1 MIKRRTTQL
10 IDERLGQFPAV
21 ALLGPRQVGKT
32 TLARDLAA
40 ARGGLYLDLESAAD
54 RAKVADPRT
63 FLAPLADRLVVL
75 DEVHRAPDLFGALR
89 GIIDE
94 GRREG
99 RRSGRFLLLGSASL
113 DLLRQASESLAGR
126 LAICD
131 LAPLDVLE
139 VDAAQLMPLWTRG
152 GFPDSFLAP
161 DERSGAAWREN
172 FLRTYL
178 ERDVPMFG
186 PRVPAE
192 TLRRFWTM
200 LAHEQGGL
208 LNASQFARAL
218 AVDGKTV
225 VRYLDLLVDLLLVR
239 RLPPRQANVSKR
251 LVKSP
256 RVYVRDS
263 GLVHALLGLD
273 DREAVL
279 GHPVA
284 GASWEGFV
292 IENILRVAPGRVQ
305 ASFYRTT
312 AGAEMD
318 LVLDWPG
325 GATWA
330 IEIKRSPAPSLGRGF
345 HSARADLQP
354 AKAFVVYGGDERYAK
369 ADGVEVIGVRDMC
382 ELVRAVGDATANTG
396 AGT

>member
-1 MIKRRTTQL
+1 MIQRRATNL
-10 IDERLGQFPAV
+10 IAERLDQFPAV

-54 RAKVADPRT
+54 RAKLEDPRA
-63 FLAPLADRLVVL
+63 FLAPNADRLVVL
-75 DEVHRAPDLFGALR
+75 DEIHRVPGLFGELR

-94 GRREG
+94 GRRAG
-99 RRSGRFLLLGSASL
+99 KRHGRFLLLGSASL
-113 DLLRQASESLAGR
+113 DLLRQASETLAGR
-126 LAICD
+126 MAICD
-131 LAPLDVLE
+131 LAPLDALE
-139 VDAAQLMPLWTRG
+139 VDAADLETLWVRG
-152 GFPDSFLAP
+152 GFPDSFLAR
-161 DERSGAAWREN
+161 DDRAGAAWRES

-186 PRVPAE
+186 PRIPAE
-192 TLRRFWTM
+192 TLRRLWTM

-218 AVDGKTV
+218 AIDSKAVA
-225 VRYLDLLVDLLLVR
+225 RYLDLLVDLLLVR
-239 RLPPRQANVSKR
+239 RLPPFQANVGKR

-263 GLVHALLGLD
+263 GLVHALLGLE
-273 DREAVL
+273 DRDALL

-292 IENILRVAPGRVQ
+292 IENILRVVGHRAQ
-305 ASFYRTT
+305 ASFYRTV

-318 LVLDWPG
+318 LVLEWSG
-325 GATWA
+325 GEVWA
-330 IEIKRSPAPSLGRGF
+330 IEIRRSLAPALGRGF
-345 HSARADLQP
+345 HGAREDLQP
-354 AKAFVVYGGDERYAK
+354 ARTFVVYGGADGYAK
-369 ADGVEVIGVRDMC
+369 AEGVDVIGLRELC
-382 ELVRAVGDATANTG
+382 ERALAA
-396 AGT
+396 AH

>member
-1 MIKRRTTQL
+1 MIQRRATSL
-10 IDERLGQFPAV
+10 IAERLDQFPAV

-32 TLARDLAA
+32 TLARGIVQDLAA

-54 RAKVADPRT
+54 RAKLEDPRA
-63 FLAPLADRLVVL
+63 FLAPNADRLVVL
-75 DEVHRAPDLFGALR
+75 DEIHRAPELFGELR

-94 GRREG
+94 GRRAG
-99 RRSGRFLLLGSASL
+99 KRYGRFLLLGSASL

-126 LAICD
+126 MAICD
-131 LAPLDVLE
+131 LAPFDALE
-139 VDAAQLMPLWTRG
+139 VDAADLETLWVRG
-152 GFPDSFLAP
+152 GFPDSFLAL
-161 DERSGAAWREN
+161 DDRAGAAWRES

-186 PRVPAE
+186 SRIPAE

-218 AVDGKTV
+218 AIDSKAVA
-225 VRYLDLLVDLLLVR
+225 RYLDLLVDLLLVR
-239 RLPPRQANVSKR
+239 RLPPFQANVGKR

-263 GLVHALLGLD
+263 GLVHALLGLE
-273 DREAVL
+273 DRDALL

-292 IENILRVAPGRVQ
+292 IENILRVAGHRAQ
-305 ASFYRTT
+305 ASFYRTV
-312 AGAEMD
+312 AGSEMD
-318 LVLDWPG
+318 LVLEWSG
-325 GATWA
+325 GDVWA
-330 IEIKRSPAPSLGRGF
+330 IEIKRSLAPSLGRGF
-345 HSARADLQP
+345 HCAREDLQP
-354 AKAFVVYGGDERYAK
+354 VRTFVVYGGADRYVK
-369 ADGVEVIGVRDMC
+369 AEGVDVIGLRELC
-382 ELVRAVGDATANTG
+382 ERILAAAH
-396 AGT
+396 

>member
-1 MIKRRTTQL
+1 MIHRRATA
-10 IDERLGQFPAV
+10 IIAERLDQFPAV

-54 RAKVADPRT
+54 RAKLEDPRA
-63 FLAPLADRLVVL
+63 FLAPNADRLVVL
-75 DEVHRAPDLFGALR
+75 DEIHRVPELFSELR
-89 GIIDE
+89 GIIDD
-94 GRREG
+94 GRRAG
-99 RRSGRFLLLGSASL
+99 KRYGRFLLLGSASL
-113 DLLRQASESLAGR
+113 DLLRQASETLAGR
-126 LAICD
+126 MAICD
-131 LAPLDVLE
+131 LAPLDALE
-139 VDAAQLMPLWTRG
+139 VEAADLETLWVRG

-161 DERSGAAWREN
+161 DDRAGAAWRES

-186 PRVPAE
+186 SRIPAE

-218 AVDGKTV
+218 AIDSKAVA
-225 VRYLDLLVDLLLVR
+225 RYLDLLVDLLLVR
-239 RLPPRQANVSKR
+239 RLPPFQANVGKR

-263 GLVHALLGLD
+263 GLVHALLGLE
-273 DREAVL
+273 DRDALL

-292 IENILRVAPGRVQ
+292 IENILRVAGHRAQ
-305 ASFYRTT
+305 ASFYRTV
-312 AGAEMD
+312 AGSEMD
-318 LVLDWPG
+318 LVLEWSG
-325 GATWA
+325 GEVWA
-330 IEIKRSPAPSLGRGF
+330 IEIRRSLAPSLGRGF
-345 HSARADLQP
+345 HSAREDLRP
-354 AKAFVVYGGDERYAK
+354 ARTFVVYGGADRYVK
-369 ADGVEVIGVRDMC
+369 AEGVEVLGLRELC
-382 ELVRAVGDATANTG
+382 ERILAAAH
-396 AGT
+396 

>member
-1 MIKRRTTQL
+1 MIARRATSL
-10 IDERLGQFPAV
+10 IAERLDQFPAV

-54 RAKVADPRT
+54 RAKLEDPRA
-63 FLAPLADRLVVL
+63 FLAPNADRLVVL
-75 DEVHRAPDLFGALR
+75 DEIHRVPELFGELR

-94 GRREG
+94 RRRAG
-99 RRSGRFLLLGSASL
+99 KRYGRFLLLGSASL

-126 LAICD
+126 MAICD
-131 LAPLDVLE
+131 LAPLDALE
-139 VDAAQLMPLWTRG
+139 VEAADLETLWVRG
-152 GFPDSFLAP
+152 GFPDSFLAR
-161 DERSGAAWREN
+161 DDRAGAAWRES

-186 PRVPAE
+186 SRIPAE

-208 LNASQFARAL
+208 LNASQFARSL
-218 AVDGKTV
+218 AIDSKAVA
-225 VRYLDLLVDLLLVR
+225 RYLDLLVDLLLVR
-239 RLPPRQANVSKR
+239 RLPPFQANVGKR

-263 GLVHALLGLD
+263 GLVHALLGLE
-273 DREAVL
+273 DRDALL

-284 GASWEGFV
+284 GASWEGFA
-292 IENILRVAPGRVQ
+292 IENILRVVGHRAQ
-305 ASFYRTT
+305 ASFYRTA

-318 LVLDWPG
+318 LVLEWSG
-325 GATWA
+325 GEVWA
-330 IEIKRSPAPSLGRGF
+330 IEIKRSLAPALGRGF
-345 HSARADLQP
+345 HSAREDLQP
-354 AKAFVVYGGDERYAK
+354 ARTFVVYGGADRYAK
-369 ADGVEVIGVRDMC
+369 AEGVDVIGLRELC
-382 ELVRAVGDATANTG
+382 EQALAAAH
-396 AGT
+396 

>member
-1 MIKRRTTQL
+1 MIARRATSL
-10 IDERLGQFPAV
+10 IAERLDQFPAV

-54 RAKVADPRT
+54 RAKLEDPRA
-63 FLAPLADRLVVL
+63 FLAPNADRLVVL
-75 DEVHRAPDLFGALR
+75 DEIHRVPELFGELR

-94 GRREG
+94 RRRAG
-99 RRSGRFLLLGSASL
+99 KRYGRFLLLGSASL

-126 LAICD
+126 MAICD
-131 LAPLDVLE
+131 LAPLDALE
-139 VDAAQLMPLWTRG
+139 VEAADLETLWVRG

-161 DERSGAAWREN
+161 DDRAGAAWRES

-186 PRVPAE
+186 SRIPAE

-208 LNASQFARAL
+208 LNASQFARSL
-218 AVDGKTV
+218 AIDSKAVA
-225 VRYLDLLVDLLLVR
+225 RYLDLLVDLLLVR
-239 RLPPRQANVSKR
+239 RLPPFQANVGKR

-263 GLVHALLGLD
+263 GLVHALLGLE
-273 DREAVL
+273 DRDALL

-284 GASWEGFV
+284 GASWEGFA
-292 IENILRVAPGRVQ
+292 IENILRVVGHRAQ
-305 ASFYRTT
+305 ASFYRTA

-318 LVLDWPG
+318 LVLEWSG
-325 GATWA
+325 GEVWA
-330 IEIKRSPAPSLGRGF
+330 IEIKRSLAPALGRGF
-345 HSARADLQP
+345 RSAREDLQP
-354 AKAFVVYGGDERYAK
+354 ARTFVVYGGADRYAR
-369 ADGVEVIGVRDMC
+369 AEGVDVIGLRELC
-382 ELVRAVGDATANTG
+382 EQALAAAH
-396 AGT
+396 

>member
-1 MIKRRTTQL
+1 MIQRRATSL
-10 IDERLGQFPAV
+10 IAERLDQFPAV

-32 TLARDLAA
+32 TLARRVVQDLAA

-54 RAKVADPRT
+54 RAKLEDPRA
-63 FLAPLADRLVVL
+63 FLAPNADRLVVL
-75 DEVHRAPDLFGALR
+75 DEIHRVPELFGELR

-99 RRSGRFLLLGSASL
+99 KRTGRFLLLGSASL
-113 DLLRQASESLAGR
+113 DLLRQASETLAGR
-126 LAICD
+126 MAICD
-131 LAPLDVLE
+131 LAPLDALE
-139 VDAAQLMPLWTRG
+139 VDAADLETLWVRG

-161 DERSGAAWREN
+161 DDRAGAAWRES

-186 PRVPAE
+186 PRIPAE
-192 TLRRFWTM
+192 TLRRLWTM

-218 AVDGKTV
+218 AIDSKAVA
-225 VRYLDLLVDLLLVR
+225 RYVDLLADLLLVR
-239 RLPPRQANVSKR
+239 RLPPHQANVRKR

-263 GLVHALLGLD
+263 GLVHALLGLE
-273 DREAVL
+273 DRDALL

-292 IENILRVAPGRVQ
+292 IENILRIVGHRAQ
-305 ASFYRTT
+305 ASFYRTV

-318 LVLDWPG
+318 LVLEWSG
-325 GATWA
+325 GEVWA
-330 IEIKRSPAPSLGRGF
+330 IEIRRSLAPSLGRGF
-345 HSARADLQP
+345 HSAREDLRP
-354 AKAFVVYGGDERYAK
+354 ARTFVVYGGADRYVK
-369 ADGVEVIGVRDMC
+369 AAGVEVIGLRELC
-382 ELVRAVGDATANTG
+382 ERILAAAH
-396 AGT
+396 

>member
-1 MIKRRTTQL
+1 MIHRRATSL
-10 IDERLGQFPAV
+10 IAERLDQFPAV

-54 RAKVADPRT
+54 RAKLEDPRA
-63 FLAPLADRLVVL
+63 FLAPYADRLVVL
-75 DEVHRAPDLFGALR
+75 DEIHRAPELFSELR

-94 GRREG
+94 GRRAG
-99 RRSGRFLLLGSASL
+99 KRYGRFLLLGSASL

-126 LAICD
+126 MAICD
-131 LAPLDVLE
+131 LAPLDALE
-139 VDAAQLMPLWTRG
+139 VDAADLETLWVRG

-161 DERSGAAWREN
+161 NDRAGAAWRES

-186 PRVPAE
+186 SRIPAG

-218 AVDGKTV
+218 AIDSKAVARG
-225 VRYLDLLVDLLLVR
+225 LDLLVDLLLVR
-239 RLPPRQANVSKR
+239 RLPPFQANVGKR

-263 GLVHALLGLD
+263 GLVHALLGLE
-273 DREAVL
+273 DRDALL

-292 IENILRVAPGRVQ
+292 IENILRVAAHRAQ
-305 ASFYRTT
+305 ASFYRTV
-312 AGAEMD
+312 AGSEMD
-318 LVLDWPG
+318 LVLEWSG
-325 GATWA
+325 GEVWA
-330 IEIKRSPAPSLGRGF
+330 IEIKRSLAPGLGRGF
-345 HSARADLQP
+345 HGAREDLRP
-354 AKAFVVYGGDERYAK
+354 ARTFVVYGGADRYVK
-369 ADGVEVIGVRDMC
+369 AEGVDVIGLRELC
-382 ELVRAVGDATANTG
+382 ERILAAAH
-396 AGT
+396 